1 MVIQVRRSLQLSQSK
16 QQERINFLRLGKHHI
31 EKEEMRHE
39 NRVIV
44 YNTWQEELHSD
55 LASMERKDQE
65 LAEACVEVRML
76 YRELD
81 DAAPLRIE

>member
-1 MVIQVRRSLQLSQSK
+1 MVIQVRRSLQLSQIK

-31 EKEEMRHE
+31 EKEVMRHD
-39 NRVIV
+39 NRMIL

-81 DAAPLRIE
+81 EAAPLRME